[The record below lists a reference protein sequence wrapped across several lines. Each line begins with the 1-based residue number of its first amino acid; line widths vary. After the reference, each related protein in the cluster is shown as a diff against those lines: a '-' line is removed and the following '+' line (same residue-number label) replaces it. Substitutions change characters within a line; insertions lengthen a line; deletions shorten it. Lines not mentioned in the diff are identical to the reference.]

1 MSFIR
6 VLERPSRCMQRLG
19 YIKYV
24 LSRGAATSTTS
35 LEKLGHELVDTVRRR
50 VSVPLTPALYTYA
63 KRRLT
68 DRTYASLKQELER
81 LGPDFA
87 GEQAL
92 RVEIQDAYL
101 ADPALPS
108 RTGKLVNADW
118 RKYPNLLTG
127 LGLLRESTY
136 SLMVMGQT
144 LLCLTPEKEIKAFR
158 DYAPQTNPFRLSDP
172 QQLLFLFMIL
182 DKDGDVLHPLYRALL
197 EGDGVFN
204 DRGAGDLLP
213 AIFRDI
219 EKRCRDRTRSG
230 NDLQRLQQLR
240 ETADTVERWA
250 SRQQYTGKGARE
262 ETITPRLEP
271 FADLGLLDKE
281 DSFGYYY
288 TLSKAG
294 RAFWSAF
301 CRIELEDIEDFLNGR
316 FFEAAAEAYGYLTT
330 AVEGEELLARL
341 YAAYNEIKSPLGYAP
356 IKEVGLLAG
365 VRALAEEGLCFELAD
380 ALALL
385 KEVQRA
391 QPRNVRFNIDRMGRL
406 TYVKFQASPLEEA

>member
-24 LSRGAATSTTS
+24 LSRGAATSTSS
-35 LEKLGHELVDTVRRR
+35 LEKLGHDLVDTVRRK
-50 VSVPLTPALYTYA
+50 VTVPLTPALYTYA

-81 LGPDFA
+81 IGPDFA
-87 GEQAL
+87 REQTL

-108 RTGKLVNADW
+108 QTGKLVKADW

-127 LGLLRESTY
+127 LGLLREGTY

-144 LLCLTPEKEIKAFR
+144 LLCLVSRKEVDAFGE
-158 DYAPQTNPFRLSDP
+158 YMPQANPFILSDP
-172 QQLLFLFMIL
+172 QRLLFLFMIL
-182 DKDGDVLHPLYRALL
+182 NRDGDVLHPLYRALL
-197 EGDGVFN
+197 EEDRVFN

-213 AIFRDI
+213 SIFRDI

-240 ETADTVERWA
+240 DTADTIERWA
-250 SRQQYTGKGARE
+250 SRQRYTGKGARE
-262 ETITPRLEP
+262 HAITPRLEP

-281 DSFGYYY
+281 DPFGYYY
-288 TLSKAG
+288 TLSQTG
-294 RAFWSAF
+294 LAFWSAF
-301 CRIELEDIEDFLNGR
+301 CGIEAEDIEGFLNER
-316 FFEAAAEAYGYLTT
+316 FFQVAAEAYGYPMRSI
-330 AVEGEELLARL
+330 EGEELLARL
-341 YAAYNEIKSPLGYAP
+341 YMAYNEVKSPLGYAP

-365 VRALAEEGLCFELAD
+365 VRALAEEGLYFELAD

-406 TYVKFQASPLEEA
+406 TYVKFEASPLEEA